1 MKRMHIIFK
10 NINSKRVSEDAL
22 NKSKG
27 KGKGKGKRKKGKK
40 GKRKK
45 GKNGKKGKKGNKNK
59 IYLKLFVFY
68 DLARGMMTPKCGT
81 SCFYLL
87 LKLEIQLCKNRNQI
101 LEHTLR

>member
-1 MKRMHIIFK
+1 MHIIFK

-22 NKSKG
+22 KQVKRKRKG
-27 KGKGKGKRKKGKK
+27 KGKKEKRKKGKK
-40 GKRKK
+40 EK
-45 GKNGKKGKKGNKNK
+45 GKNGKKGNKNK

-81 SCFYLL
+81 SCFYLF